1 MKYQSKKHSGFTLI
15 ELMIVVAIIGILAA
29 IAIPNFLKYQSKAK
43 QTEAETNMK
52 GVYTVECTYFTE
64 NNYYSKDFNSLQWIP
79 VGPYKYAY
87 YIGGDTQGLQNI
99 PFSRAVNADT
109 PGAGQYNFTAV
120 AWGMIGGPSVDTWEI
135 TGNKP
140 LKNVNS
146 GI

>member
-1 MKYQSKKHSGFTLI
+1 MKFSLKKSGFTLI

-43 QTEAETNMK
+43 QTEAESNMK

-64 NNYYSKDFNSLQWIP
+64 NNFYTKNFNSLQWIP

-87 YIGGDTQGLQNI
+87 YIGDDIKGLQNF
-99 PFSRAVNADT
+99 PFAQAVNADT
-109 PGAGQYNFTAV
+109 PGAGPSDFTAV
-120 AWGMIGGPSVDTWEI
+120 AWGMIGGATADTWEI
-135 TGNKP
+135 SSKMP
-140 LKNVNS
+140 LKNVNL